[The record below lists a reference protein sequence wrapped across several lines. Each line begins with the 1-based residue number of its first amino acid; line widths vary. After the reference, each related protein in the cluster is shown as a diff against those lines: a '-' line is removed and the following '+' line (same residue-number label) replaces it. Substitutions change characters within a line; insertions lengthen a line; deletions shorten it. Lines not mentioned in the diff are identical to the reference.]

1 MCVLRWGRCLGRW
14 SRGSLARC
22 PTPLRK
28 VCGGSTGRG
37 TYLDYAPRLNAPRKD
52 FLETWLRRLALDSPS
67 MTDDVRGDLR
77 SYYEEEA
84 RQGLRGPL
92 KGGRAAVRRKFIAVL
107 HAEARTS
114 VVDFGSGPGRD
125 AHGFLDEGIAYI
137 GVDLAHG
144 NGVLAAERG
153 ITVVHGSID
162 APPFA
167 PASFDAG
174 WSMSTL
180 MHLPTTEVPA
190 ALQAMVRTLRPGAP
204 LWIGQ
209 WGGGMGEHVDD
220 EHIEGERRLFSLR
233 SFEQNRELLGAVATV
248 EHGEIWPVDPAGW
261 EYHMFH
267 LRVPSGPS
275 ESGTA

>member
-1 MCVLRWGRCLGRW
+1 
-14 SRGSLARC
+14 
-22 PTPLRK
+22 
-28 VCGGSTGRG
+28 
-37 TYLDYAPRLNAPRKD
+37 
-52 FLETWLRRLALDSPS
+52 
-67 MTDDVRGDLR
+67 MTDDVRGHLR

-92 KGGRAAVRRKFIAVL
+92 KGGRTKARSAFIDVL

-125 AHGFLDEGIAYI
+125 APGFLDERINYI

-180 MHLPTTEVPA
+180 MHLPTAEVPA

-209 WGGGMGEHVDD
+209 WGGGMGEHIDD
-220 EHIEGERRLFSLR
+220 EHIEGEQRLFSLR
-233 SFEQNRELLGAVATV
+233 TFEENQALLGVAATV

-267 LRVPSGPS
+267 LRVRSDSPAARP
-275 ESGTA
+275 